1 MRIGI
6 TGSHFLCQKYS
17 DIINKKRRTFQFR
30 VSFDQMYVL
39 F

>member
-17 DIINKKRRTFQFR
+17 DIINKKTQNFSIPRFF
-30 VSFDQMYVL
+30 
-39 F
+39 

>member
-6 TGSHFLCQKYS
+6 TGSHFLCQKYF
-17 DIINKKRRTFQFR
+17 DKINKKRKTFQFR
-30 VSFDQMYVL
+30 VSFDQIYVL